1 MRTKTLIIDT
11 RKELSTKYKKILED
25 SSNKVEIIKDIP
37 LALKFIQ
44 TNEPDLIIVSDS
56 IKENICDFCER
67 IRFLTY
73 NMRPVIVAM
82 SKSAEPTDKIKVL
95 ESGADDFISEPVNSE
110 EFKIRIKAHIRREY
124 ETNLDVKTNL
134 PTKKYCYKAIKRVL
148 ASHTPWACLLTGID
162 NFYRYK
168 ETYTELASD
177 KMLQTFAAIIN
188 SSLDEN
194 DYLGLLTDRDFL
206 IITTTVKAEKI
217 TSFMTFAFESVKNKF
232 YSEHDLE
239 RGYMML
245 NGDELSEHRCN
256 FVNATTGG
264 VTSDIKNFSSPE
276 DVIQELNQAYNLAK
290 KKDTS
295 SYLIERPQI
304 SGTGSVV
311 IKEFNNKIVI
321 KEQDEALSLLLST
334 TLSLKGYSTV
344 NFDNIESIKNYNP
357 ALVILDTGEDKEMKD
372 LEFCKKIKEENPKIK
387 IITTSIYHS
396 KESILNA
403 GSDIYL
409 PKPYNMNT
417 LAKWVELAIKE
428 FNE

>member
-1 MRTKTLIIDT
+1 
-11 RKELSTKYKKILED
+11 
-25 SSNKVEIIKDIP
+25 
-37 LALKFIQ
+37 
-44 TNEPDLIIVSDS
+44 
-56 IKENICDFCER
+56 
-67 IRFLTY
+67 
-73 NMRPVIVAM
+73 MRPVIVAM

-217 TSFMTFAFESVKNKF
+217 ASFMTFAFESVKNKF

-276 DVIQELNQAYNLAK
+276 DVVQELNQAYNLAK

-372 LEFCKKIKEENPKIK
+372 LEFCKKIKAENPKIK

>member
-1 MRTKTLIIDT
+1 M
-11 RKELSTKYKKILED
+11 
-25 SSNKVEIIKDIP
+25 
-37 LALKFIQ
+37 
-44 TNEPDLIIVSDS
+44 
-56 IKENICDFCER
+56 
-67 IRFLTY
+67 
-73 NMRPVIVAM
+73 
-82 SKSAEPTDKIKVL
+82 
-95 ESGADDFISEPVNSE
+95 
-110 EFKIRIKAHIRREY
+110 
-124 ETNLDVKTNL
+124 
-134 PTKKYCYKAIKRVL
+134 
-148 ASHTPWACLLTGID
+148 
-162 NFYRYK
+162 
-168 ETYTELASD
+168 
-177 KMLQTFAAIIN
+177 
-188 SSLDEN
+188 
-194 DYLGLLTDRDFL
+194 
-206 IITTTVKAEKI
+206 
-217 TSFMTFAFESVKNKF
+217 
-232 YSEHDLE
+232 
-239 RGYMML
+239 
-245 NGDELSEHRCN
+245 
-256 FVNATTGG
+256 
-264 VTSDIKNFSSPE
+264 
-276 DVIQELNQAYNLAK
+276 
-290 KKDTS
+290 
-295 SYLIERPQI
+295 IERPQI

>member
-1 MRTKTLIIDT
+1 MHTKTLIIDE

-25 SSNKVEIIKDIP
+25 TSNKVEVIKDISI
-37 LALKFIQ
+37 ALKFIQ
-44 TNEPDLIIVSDS
+44 NNEPDLIIVSDS
-56 IKENICDFCER
+56 IKENICNFCEQ

-73 NMRPVIVAM
+73 NMRPIIVAM
-82 SKSAEPTDKIKVL
+82 SKSAEITDRIKVL

-148 ASHTPWACLLTGID
+148 ASHSPWACLVTGID

-188 SSLDEN
+188 SALDEN
-194 DYLGLLTDRDFL
+194 DFLGLLTDRDFL
-206 IITTTVKAEKI
+206 IITSPIKAEKI
-217 TSFMTFAFESVKNKF
+217 ASFMTFAFESVKNKF

-245 NGDELSEHRCN
+245 TGDELSERRCN

-276 DVIQELNQAYNLAK
+276 DVLQELNQAYNLAK

-295 SYLIERPQI
+295 SYLIERPKI

-311 IKEFNNKIVI
+311 TKEFNNKIVI
-321 KEQDEALSLLLST
+321 KEQDEALSLLLAT
-334 TLSLKGYSTV
+334 TLGLKGYSTV
-344 NFDNIESIKNYNP
+344 NFDKIESIESYNP

-372 LEFCKKIKEENPKIK
+372 LEFCKKIKEINPKIR

-417 LAKWVELAIKE
+417 LSKWVELAIKE